1 MPRSISSVQ
10 WRGRLLTVARRA
22 VSRVAPKVVSKVVSK
37 AVQELVRNPARPVA
51 RRAVGRAA
59 LISRVA
65 AVAEVV
71 RLRSPIQLVEV
82 VRLRSPI
89 QLGEVVRLRSPIQL
103 AEVVRLR
110 SPIQVAEV
118 ARLRSP
124 IQVAEVLAAGLP
136 HRRGLLLLVRHQ
148 AAQLLAR
155 ANQPRPSCS
164 SLSASRRVSLP
175 CRPRGG
181 HHVA

>member
-10 WRGRLLTVARRA
+10 WRGRLLTVVRRAVSRVARRA

-59 LISRVA
+59 LISRV
-65 AVAEVV
+65 VEVV

-89 QLGEVVRLRSPIQL
+89 QV

-118 ARLRSP
+118 VRLRSP

>member
-10 WRGRLLTVARRA
+10 WRGRLLTVARRAVSRVARRA

-59 LISRVA
+59 LISRV
-65 AVAEVV
+65 
-71 RLRSPIQLVEV
+71 VEV

-89 QLGEVVRLRSPIQL
+89 QVV
-103 AEVVRLR
+103 EVVRLR

-118 ARLRSP
+118 VRLRSP

>member
-10 WRGRLLTVARRA
+10 WRGRLLTVVRRAVSRVARRAVSRVARRAVSRVVRRA

-71 RLRSPIQLVEV
+71 RLRSPIQV
-82 VRLRSPI
+82 
-89 QLGEVVRLRSPIQL
+89 
-103 AEVVRLR
+103 AEVV
-110 SPIQVAEV
+110 
-118 ARLRSP
+118 RLRSP

>member
-10 WRGRLLTVARRA
+10 WRGRLLTVVRRAVSRVARRA

-37 AVQELVRNPARPVA
+37 AVQELVRNPARPEA

-59 LISRVA
+59 LINRVA

-89 QLGEVVRLRSPIQL
+89 QV
-103 AEVVRLR
+103 AEVV
-110 SPIQVAEV
+110 
-118 ARLRSP
+118 RLRSP

>member
-1 MPRSISSVQ
+1 MS
-10 WRGRLLTVARRA
+10 T
-22 VSRVAPKVVSKVVSK
+22 KHKVVSK

-71 RLRSPIQLVEV
+71 
-82 VRLRSPI
+82 
-89 QLGEVVRLRSPIQL
+89 
-103 AEVVRLR
+103 
-110 SPIQVAEV
+110 
-118 ARLRSP
+118 RLRSP

>member
-1 MPRSISSVQ
+1 MQ
-10 WRGRLLTVARRA
+10 WRGQLLTVVSRAARRA
-22 VSRVAPKVVSKVVSK
+22 ISKVVSRAVRRAISK
-37 AVQELVRNPARPVA
+37 VVSRAIGKVVSRAVQERDRNRARPVA
-51 RRAVGRAA
+51 RRAVSRAA

-65 AVAEVV
+65 AAVA
-71 RLRSPIQLVEV
+71 
-82 VRLRSPI
+82 
-89 QLGEVVRLRSPIQL
+89 
-103 AEVVRLR
+103 RLR

-118 ARLRSP
+118 VVRLRSPIQVVVLRLRSP

-164 SLSASRRVSLP
+164 SLSASRRVRLP